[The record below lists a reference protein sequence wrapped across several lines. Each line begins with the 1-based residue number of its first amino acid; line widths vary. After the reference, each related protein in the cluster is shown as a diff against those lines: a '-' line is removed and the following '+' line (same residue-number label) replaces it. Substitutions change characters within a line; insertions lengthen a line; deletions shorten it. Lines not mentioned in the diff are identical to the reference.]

1 MNNEEK
7 PIERAESK
15 SEETADQ
22 IAKRKRLEFLAL
34 FGTIDFDPTYDYKAE
49 RKR

>member
-1 MNNEEK
+1 MNMNNNDEK
-7 PIERAESK
+7 AHSK
-15 SEETADQ
+15 SEEEADQ
-22 IAKRKRLEFLAL
+22 IAKRKRLEILAS